1 MKNIYASVLH
11 DEILSLETP
20 EENAKAWVGCLLIQ
34 LKIDGFHGKQSPH
47 EGNPLIHAMDDAF
60 SPLLFVQGLQDSNT
74 SRLSY
79 YLINSHDS

>member
-1 MKNIYASVLH
+1 M
-11 DEILSLETP
+11 
-20 EENAKAWVGCLLIQ
+20 Q
-34 LKIDGFHGKQSPH
+34 LKINGFHGKQSPH

-60 SPLLFVQGLQDSNT
+60 SCLLFVQGLQDSNT